1 MPKISAKPETCYFG
15 YISLNDM
22 YRNSLDKKHFFFLSN
37 GDAVLLNSTAQ
48 YKLHSCVYEIVAK

>member
-22 YRNSLDKKHFFFLSN
+22 YRNSAINDKKNLSI

-48 YKLHSCVYEIVAK
+48 YKLNSCVYEIVAK

>member
-22 YRNSLDKKHFFFLSN
+22 YRNSAINDYFFFNPFEMLF
-37 GDAVLLNSTAQ
+37 
-48 YKLHSCVYEIVAK
+48 Y